1 MQTGRTPLIHYT
13 GQGASTLLDAT
24 DYTLDK
30 YWWGGY
36 YMAERKDCQM
46 NGVLPNACYSC
57 SGLPRPKRRAPR
69 TT

>member
-36 YMAERKDCQM
+36 YMAERKEI
-46 NGVLPNACYSC
+46 A
-57 SGLPRPKRRAPR
+57 K
-69 TT
+69 